1 MYLTLPVQAANLIH
15 ASMKEH
21 ATLTLMEMDTHAN
34 VPKDLLVLTA
44 LIQVCEGGSETPLRN
59 SHSKILLSRIEATFS

>member
-1 MYLTLPVQAANLIH
+1 MYLTLLIKAANLIH

-21 ATLTLMEMDTHAN
+21 ASLQERVIHAN

-44 LIQVCEGGSETPLRN
+44 LIQVCEGGSEMPLRN
-59 SHSKILLSRIEATFS
+59 CHSKIL